1 MNTEEKQVARDVS
14 GDYVT
19 TAIPQDER
27 KSSANIFATVAGWII
42 CLSTMLTGG
51 ALAMGLDFNS
61 ALLATLVGMA
71 ILTVISAPLAALGG
85 KFGVSTT
92 MITRPVFGLFGS
104 KIFGL
109 IVAILNGIGWF
120 AFQAAFFA
128 LTMQQLFPGSFL
140 DNLVIGSIIGGFFM
154 TLTALYG
161 YKGIA
166 ILSFLAVPL
175 IIILS
180 AFGGIAAVEVGGGIG
195 ALFAAQ
201 PMGDGISISSGI
213 AMVVGNAVLGSIILS
228 DVSRYAKN
236 AKTGAVAASAGYL
249 VGGVFTIICGLAMA
263 YVANVPG
270 VGSTPNL
277 PLVMVTLGLG
287 VGALIILVLAQ
298 WTTNT
303 ANLYSASLGIGS
315 FLNVPQKYTVAIMGI
330 IGTLMAVFNVY
341 EIFIPFLVAMGTALP
356 PVGGVMLADYYVVHK
371 LVKKEE
377 YSFAP
382 HTTYP
387 QLNWLS
393 VLVVVATAWLTSA
406 PLKNMFMASFMSLV
420 IAFIVYAL
428 VASILTKAGV
438 KYTIGSATT
447 K

>member
-1 MNTEEKQVARDVS
+1 M
-14 GDYVT
+14 
-19 TAIPQDER
+19 
-27 KSSANIFATVAGWII
+27 
-42 CLSTMLTGG
+42 
-51 ALAMGLDFNS
+51 
-61 ALLATLVGMA
+61 
-71 ILTVISAPLAALGG
+71 
-85 KFGVSTT
+85 
-92 MITRPVFGLFGS
+92 
-104 KIFGL
+104 
-109 IVAILNGIGWF
+109 
-120 AFQAAFFA
+120 
-128 LTMQQLFPGSFL
+128 
-140 DNLVIGSIIGGFFM
+140 
-154 TLTALYG
+154 
-161 YKGIA
+161 
-166 ILSFLAVPL
+166 
-175 IIILS
+175 
-180 AFGGIAAVEVGGGIG
+180 
-195 ALFAAQ
+195 
-201 PMGDGISISSGI
+201 
-213 AMVVGNAVLGSIILS
+213 
-228 DVSRYAKN
+228 
-236 AKTGAVAASAGYL
+236 
-249 VGGVFTIICGLAMA
+249 
-263 YVANVPG
+263 
-270 VGSTPNL
+270 
-277 PLVMVTLGLG
+277 
-287 VGALIILVLAQ
+287 GALIILVLAQ